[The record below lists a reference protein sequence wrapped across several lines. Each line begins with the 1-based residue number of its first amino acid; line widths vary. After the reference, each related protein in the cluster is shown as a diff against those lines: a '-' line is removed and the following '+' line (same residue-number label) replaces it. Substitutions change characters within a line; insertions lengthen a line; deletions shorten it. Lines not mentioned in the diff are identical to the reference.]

1 MPARAAPPARPSY
14 CETWATGPVCRRF
27 LQNCEC
33 FRCTT
38 YDNDE
43 EAPDTKG
50 VTDMDDLGMRN
61 WAKDGKERKRPR
73 KGPPSPIAFDGPM
86 RKFDKF
92 EDPKPDPDGGA
103 LGA

>member
-1 MPARAAPPARPSY
+1 MRAQRAEIFEKFA
-14 CETWATGPVCRRF
+14 WATGPVCRGF

-50 VTDMDDLGMRN
+50 VTDMDGLGMRN
-61 WAKDGKERKRPR
+61 WAKDGKKRKRPR
-73 KGPPSPIAFDGPM
+73 DGPPSPIAFDGPMAM

>member
-1 MPARAAPPARPSY
+1 MLTSLHLGSSLLRFPLRTVLALIFPRSDPSAPRPGPPT
-14 CETWATGPVCRRF
+14 ETWATGPVCRGF

-61 WAKDGKERKRPR
+61 CLKDGKERKRPCN
-73 KGPPSPIAFDGPM
+73 GPPSPIA
-86 RKFDKF
+86 
-92 EDPKPDPDGGA
+92 
-103 LGA
+103 